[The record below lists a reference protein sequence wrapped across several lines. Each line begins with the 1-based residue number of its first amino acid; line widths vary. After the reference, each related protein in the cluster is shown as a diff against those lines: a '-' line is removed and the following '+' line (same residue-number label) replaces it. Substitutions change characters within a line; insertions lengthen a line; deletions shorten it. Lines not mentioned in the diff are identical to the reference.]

1 MKPAAAMT
9 GKERGVERQVQRTA
23 DLEKA
28 RAKIVFPLDFS
39 DPAEAAAFAG
49 RLDGHVGLFKV
60 GLELFVTAG
69 PAVLDALPGKTGV
82 FLDLKFHDIPATV
95 RSAARAAAARGVRY
109 VSVHAAGGR
118 KMLEAAV
125 EGAGERTGVLAVTAL
140 TSLSRE
146 DLTTLGLR
154 DDLTAPEKLVMH
166 RADQAREAGC
176 AGIVCSGQEVG
187 AVKARFGGDFIAL
200 VPGVRPQW
208 GDVPRDDQSRVT
220 TPAEAVGLGADYLVV
235 GRPIRLAPD
244 PPGAAERVAEEMA
257 SALSRGGAALS

>member
-1 MKPAAAMT
+1 MQPTAGLEEA
-9 GKERGVERQVQRTA
+9 RT
-23 DLEKA
+23 
-28 RAKIVFPLDFS
+28 KIVFPLDFS

-69 PAVLDALPGKTGV
+69 TAVLDALPGKTGV

-95 RSAARAAAARGVRY
+95 RSAARAAAAHGVQY
-109 VSVHAAGGR
+109 VSVHAAGGP

-125 EGAGERTGVLAVTAL
+125 EGAGGGTGVLAVTAL
-140 TSLSRE
+140 TSLSRD
-146 DLTTLGLR
+146 DLSSLGLR
-154 DDLTAPEKLVMH
+154 DDLTAPEKLVLH
-166 RADQAREAGC
+166 RAGLAREAGC
-176 AGIVCSGQEVG
+176 AGIVCSGREVG
-187 AVKARFGGDFIAL
+187 AVKERFGREFIAL

-244 PPGAAERVAEEMA
+244 PTGAAERVAEEVA
-257 SALSRGGAALS
+257 SVLSPGGAALS